1 MTQEETR
8 RAGQALMGAAGLTVG
23 AFLLGVT
30 KRSYV
35 VLAIPVFAA
44 LAAAAGMAFWV
55 GYTMATTN
63 WNDPDD
69 FGVEGSSTP
78 S

>member
-1 MTQEETR
+1 M
-8 RAGQALMGAAGLTVG
+8 AAAGGSLLLFLIG
-23 AFLLGVT
+23 AMR
-30 KRSYV
+30 RSYA
-35 VLAIPVFAA
+35 VLAIPVFVGV
-44 LAAAAGMAFWV
+44 AAAAGLAFWV

-63 WNDPDD
+63 WDDPAD

>member
-1 MTQEETR
+1 MAAAAGALLVFLFGATR
-8 RAGQALMGAAGLTVG
+8 R
-23 AFLLGVT
+23 
-30 KRSYV
+30 SYA
-35 VLAIPVFAA
+35 VLAIPVFAGV
-44 LAAAAGMAFWV
+44 AAAAGLAFWV

-63 WNDPDD
+63 WDDPAD